1 MYSASNRLSKSL
13 DSPVGVVGRD
23 GGAPIT
29 RQCLLSVG
37 EFFVSLAFQRFRL
50 ISHSS
55 LIKLA
60 RPA

>member
-1 MYSASNRLSKSL
+1 L
-13 DSPVGVVGRD
+13 SPVGVVVRD

-37 EFFVSLAFQRFRL
+37 EFLVSLAFQRFGP
-50 ISHSS
+50 ISHNL

>member
-1 MYSASNRLSKSL
+1 L
-13 DSPVGVVGRD
+13 SPVGVVVRH

-29 RQCLLSVG
+29 RQWLLSVG
-37 EFFVSLAFQRFRL
+37 EFLVSLAFQRFRL
-50 ISHSS
+50 ISHNS